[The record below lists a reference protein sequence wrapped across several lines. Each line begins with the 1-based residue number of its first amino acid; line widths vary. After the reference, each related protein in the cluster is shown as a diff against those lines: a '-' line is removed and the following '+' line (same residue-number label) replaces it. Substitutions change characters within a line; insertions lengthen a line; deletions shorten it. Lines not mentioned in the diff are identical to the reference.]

1 MNEKVPVPGLSPA
14 QAAALKKKLRSV
26 MWKPEAVMR
35 ETMLIQQLREL
46 ALMGAE

>member
-1 MNEKVPVPGLSPA
+1 MNEKIPVPGMSPV
-14 QAAALKKKLRSV
+14 QLAALKKKLRSV

-46 ALMGAE
+46 AQNGWE